1 MLGQYDRGRHCSVA
15 SKKANFARVE
25 KAGVTRV
32 TGVAEVH
39 GDGGQETEDRR
50 QKTEDRRQET
60 GDRRQE
66 TGDRRQETP
75 IVAVKFFVACKGDDF
90 TIDGPKSLDPIL

>member
-1 MLGQYDRGRHCSVA
+1 MLGQYHRGQHCSVA

-39 GDGGQETEDRR
+39 GDGGQET
-50 QKTEDRRQET
+50 
-60 GDRRQE
+60 
-66 TGDRRQETP
+66 P
-75 IVAVKFFVACKGDDF
+75 IIAVKFFVAYNGDDF
-90 TIDGPKSLDPIL
+90 TIHGPKSLDPILQLLNACNS